1 MQFKVLHSKTEVAR
15 SIGVSNRTVDKLV
28 AEKKIRS
35 VRVGSRRLFD
45 LEDVKADLKAG
56 NAEPVK

>member
-1 MQFKVLHSKTEVAR
+1 MQLKVLYSKTEVAR
-15 SIGVSNRTVDKLV
+15 SIGVSDRTVDKLV

-45 LEDVKADLKAG
+45 IEDVKADLKAG